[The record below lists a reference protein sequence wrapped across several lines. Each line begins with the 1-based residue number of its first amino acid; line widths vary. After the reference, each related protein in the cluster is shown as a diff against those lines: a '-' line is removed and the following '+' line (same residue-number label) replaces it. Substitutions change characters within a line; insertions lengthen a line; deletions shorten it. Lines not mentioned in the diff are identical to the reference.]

1 MPTYNVLVEGS
12 GFELQLPSGEAAQG
26 FFVARTV
33 VAASE
38 EEAARM
44 GLGLVKE
51 EWLSGKQSSLMI
63 TPLLR
68 ISKVELVGDAEANS
82 DQRSGYAFHSG

>member
-1 MPTYNVLVEGS
+1 MPTYQVLIEGS

-38 EEAARM
+38 EEATSK
-44 GLGLVKE
+44 GLRLVEE
-51 EWLSGKQSSLMI
+51 EWSSGEHASLGI
-63 TPLLR
+63 KPRLN
-68 ISKVELVGDAEANS
+68 ISEVELLEAEAGRNE
-82 DQRSGYAFHSG
+82 RSGYAFHAG

>member
-1 MPTYNVLVEGS
+1 MPTYKVLIEGS

-38 EEAARM
+38 KEAASK
-44 GLGLVKE
+44 GLRLVEE
-51 EWLSGKQSSLMI
+51 EWSSGEQSSLKV
-63 TPLLR
+63 TPRLSISEVELLR
-68 ISKVELVGDAEANS
+68 AAEANPGE
-82 DQRSGYAFHSG
+82 RSGYAFHLG

>member
-1 MPTYNVLVEGS
+1 MPTYKVLIEGS
-12 GFELQLPSGEAAQG
+12 GFELQLPSGEATQG

-38 EEAARM
+38 EEAALKSLR
-44 GLGLVKE
+44 LVEE
-51 EWLSGKQSSLMI
+51 EWLSGEQSSLKV

-68 ISKVELVGDAEANS
+68 ISEVDLVRGAEANG
-82 DQRSGYAFHSG
+82 DERSGYAFHPG